1 MFEVYRLIYLSQ
13 KMSGAATGMDEKELA
28 AWERFCE
35 HPDAR
40 IIPGP
45 SIRAWARRP

>member
-1 MFEVYRLIYLSQ
+1 MFEVYRLSFLSQ
-13 KMSGAATGMDEKELA
+13 KMSGAGTGMDEKELA

-40 IIPGP
+40 IIP
-45 SIRAWARRP
+45 STVIRAWAHRP